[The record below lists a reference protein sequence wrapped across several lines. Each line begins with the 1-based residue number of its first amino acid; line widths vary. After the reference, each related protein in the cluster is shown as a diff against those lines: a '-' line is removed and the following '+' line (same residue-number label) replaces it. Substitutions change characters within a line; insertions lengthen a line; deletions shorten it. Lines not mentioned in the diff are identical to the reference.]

1 MTQTY
6 KIGSGTYEL
15 PARPLVNPTI
25 SELAYLA
32 AFDAAATFANAKP
45 GIINDPHLSTSG
57 KNAKL
62 APMADGLWRQIF
74 ISTTNIHNESLHLDK
89 REAELFA
96 VPKISTPFE
105 IAVDREI
112 RDWFRT
118 LKHSEKLEVLQ
129 RISSGLEQV
138 QTVGALLR
146 SPIPMALDQ
155 EMTLVQEAHRANRRA
170 EFPEEWQ
177 AIKEGRDA
185 IAWAQRGMG
194 HVTGISGGLTERN
207 ETEVMQLAL
216 TTGHERAAEIMFSEA
231 AVKDMRRRLRPAA

>member
-15 PARPLVNPTI
+15 PARPLVNPTL

-32 AFDAAATFANAKP
+32 AFDASATFANAKP
-45 GIINDPHLSTSG
+45 GVINDPHLSTSG

-62 APMADGLWRQIF
+62 APMADGVWNRIF
-74 ISTTNIHNESLHLDK
+74 VSTTNIHNESLHLDK

-96 VPKISTPFE
+96 VPKIATPYE

-118 LKHSEKLEVLQ
+118 LKHSEKLDVLQ
-129 RISSGLEQV
+129 RIQTGREQQ
-138 QTVGALLR
+138 QTVAALLR

-155 EMTLVQEAHRANRRA
+155 EMTLVIEAHRTNRRA
-170 EFPEEWQ
+170 EFPTEWE
-177 AIKEGRDA
+177 AIKDGRDS
-185 IAWAQRGMG
+185 IAWSKRGMG
-194 HVTGISGGLTERN
+194 FVVGITGGLTERN
-207 ETEVMQLAL
+207 DGEVLTLAL
-216 TTGHERAAEIMFSEA
+216 TTGHEQAAEVMFDA
-231 AVKDMRRRLRPAA
+231 AAIKDMRRRLRQAA